1 MLPHVHSE
9 SKRDKVAYLHAV
21 LGYCPLSTLK
31 QGINNGWIDVMGV
44 TTKDVE
50 MNPPR
55 VHITARG
62 YEDVDKDITVL
73 QVHRDIFIDIFIY
86 PLAVM

>member
-31 QGINNGWIDVMGV
+31 QGINNGWIDVMAV

-62 YEDVDKDITVL
+62 YMKMSIKISLFFKYIEIFLSTSSYTLL
-73 QVHRDIFIDIFIY
+73 Q
-86 PLAVM
+86 